1 MCWKFNSVWNG
12 TLNCVFLKK
21 INLGGRETT
30 GCSLHRPSNLWQYPC
45 FCFLSVGIADMR
57 SHACLIHEMK
67 TAQFLTHSPRYYFVS
82 LPWECILRSTR
93 VHTSVIWVVLQYTL
107 FCNLDF
113 PLGSFYIVTSKT
125 LHYID
130 RCIIY
135 ISISL
140 WLGSW
145 CF

>member
-12 TLNCVFLKK
+12 ALNGVFFKKLILGEGRWLAVVYTDPQTCDSTPECCYASWVLGLRTCVPMPALFIKWKQRGFEPILHVTISWVFLGNV
-21 INLGGRETT
+21 I
-30 GCSLHRPSNLWQYPC
+30 S
-45 FCFLSVGIADMR
+45 I
-57 SHACLIHEMK
+57 
-67 TAQFLTHSPRYYFVS
+67 
-82 LPWECILRSTR
+82 R
-93 VHTSVIWVVLQYTL
+93 VHTSVIWVGLQYTL

-113 PLGSFYIVTSKT
+113 PLGSFYTVTAKT

-130 RCIIY
+130 RCIVY

-140 WLGSW
+140 WLGNW

>member
-21 INLGGRETT
+21 LILGEGRRLAVVYT
-30 GCSLHRPSNLWQYPC
+30 GPQTCDSTPAFASWVL
-45 FCFLSVGIADMR
+45 GIADMR

-82 LPWECILRSTR
+82 LPWECILTSIR
-93 VHTSVIWVVLQYTL
+93 VHTSVIWVGLQYTL

-135 ISISL
+135 ISIS
-140 WLGSW
+140 
-145 CF
+145 